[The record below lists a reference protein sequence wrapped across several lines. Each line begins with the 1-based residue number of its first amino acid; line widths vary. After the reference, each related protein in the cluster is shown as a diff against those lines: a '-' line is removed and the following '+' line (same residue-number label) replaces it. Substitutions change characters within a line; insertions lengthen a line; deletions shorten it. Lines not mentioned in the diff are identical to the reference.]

1 VIRNR
6 GGYWQVKVYAG
17 LDPLTGKQRFEYD
30 RARTKCEAGR
40 VEAALK
46 TKVAEGRSR
55 GTAARTVADLVERWY
70 QWRQGVK
77 EISPT
82 TLEGYRRQI
91 DQRIIP
97 ALGRIPVRRLD
108 VETLD
113 GFYAE
118 LRRRGKA
125 GGQPLSPSTVRAVHT
140 VLSGSLRRAVA
151 WGWIPH
157 NPARLATPPSVQRSD
172 VAPPPVQQVA
182 GLLATALE
190 RNPRL
195 GLLLRLAVVLGARRG
210 ELCALRWHHVDLD
223 RGEVLLERGVV
234 YVSRQPLIDKPTKT
248 RSKRRL
254 ALDTSTVELLRA
266 HRERSEQVARELGFT
281 LPASAYVF
289 SREPDGSR
297 PLAPTLVSHQFA
309 GLARSLG
316 VRCRLHDLR
325 HLMVTY
331 LISQGVDWR
340 TAAGRA
346 GHAGPHMTLGTYAHF
361 QPAQDRAAAEL
372 LAALCDESAPEAA
385 Q

>member
-1 VIRNR
+1 
-6 GGYWQVKVYAG
+6 
-17 LDPLTGKQRFEYD
+17 
-30 RARTKCEAGR
+30 
-40 VEAALK
+40 
-46 TKVAEGRSR
+46 
-55 GTAARTVADLVERWY
+55 
-70 QWRQGVK
+70 
-77 EISPT
+77 
-82 TLEGYRRQI
+82 
-91 DQRIIP
+91 
-97 ALGRIPVRRLD
+97 
-108 VETLD
+108 
-113 GFYAE
+113 
-118 LRRRGKA
+118 
-125 GGQPLSPSTVRAVHT
+125 
-140 VLSGSLRRAVA
+140 
-151 WGWIPH
+151 
-157 NPARLATPPSVQRSD
+157 VQRSD
-172 VAPPPVQQVA
+172 VAPPPVEQVA

-195 GLLLRLAVVLGARRG
+195 GLFLRLAVVLGARRG
-210 ELCALRWHHVDLD
+210 ELCALRWHHIDLD

-266 HRERSEQVARELGFT
+266 HRERSEQVARELDFT

-309 GLARSLG
+309 ALARSLG
-316 VRCRLHDLR
+316 MRCRLHDLR

-372 LAALCDESAPEAA
+372 LATLCDAPPKATR
-385 Q
+385 